1 MASGPLGAEKSQSHS
16 PKRLKDT
23 VAQGNAMTAEYT
35 GESSDVTTRV
45 SAFRVLEGASC
56 AKRSRSVSASL
67 QVRASLLCSGSHARC
82 MHLAAVQQT
91 SDNTSWNDCGR
102 PLTPGHLGHLLITP
116 HCDQICQQPTQRT
129 SACDYG
135 TGIALTIR
143 ILDLADRKQIAT
155 RLPCLYYIPQR
166 DRQRCPTAGTG

>member
-1 MASGPLGAEKSQSHS
+1 MCQEVEVGLRFASGASEL
-16 PKRLKDT
+16 
-23 VAQGNAMTAEYT
+23 AMQWFTCPMYA
-35 GESSDVTTRV
+35 R
-45 SAFRVLEGASC
+45 R
-56 AKRSRSVSASL
+56 
-67 QVRASLLCSGSHARC
+67 RA
-82 MHLAAVQQT
+82 VPQT

-102 PLTPGHLGHLLITP
+102 PPTPGHLGHLLITP

-166 DRQRCPTAGTG
+166 DR